1 MMDNNLFFALPGF
14 IFLWLGI
21 LTFFLF
27 RTVRHYQ
34 KLTKGIEGKNLQAVL
49 EKILKDLKGEEQQI
63 SDLLKQVK
71 KLEKE
76 NLYNIQKIGLVRFNP
91 FSEVGGNQSFS
102 LAILDGEDS
111 GLVISSLHSREVTR
125 IYAKPVKKGKA
136 VGYQLSTEEIQ
147 AIKNARKIS

>member
-1 MMDNNLFFALPGF
+1 MINNSIFFILGF
-14 IFLWLGI
+14 IFIWLGV

-27 RTVRHYQ
+27 RAIRHYQ
-34 KLTKGIEGKNLQAVL
+34 KLTEGIEKKNLQTVL
-49 EKILKDLKGEEQQI
+49 EKVIKDLAEEEKRTGELFKI
-63 SDLLKQVK
+63 VK

-91 FSEVGGNQSFS
+91 FAEVGGNQSFS
-102 LAILDGEDS
+102 LAILDGENS

-147 AIKNARKIS
+147 AIKNARKID

>member
-1 MMDNNLFFALPGF
+1 MSDNFFFLLNGF
-14 IFLWLGI
+14 IFLWLGT

-27 RTVRHYQ
+27 RTIRHYQ
-34 KLTKGIEGKNLQAVL
+34 KLTEGIEKKHLQAVL
-49 EKILKDLKGEEQQI
+49 EKILKNLGEEKKQI
-63 SDLLKQVK
+63 ATLSKRVK

-76 NLYNIQKIGLVRFNP
+76 NLFNIQKIGLVRFNP

-102 LAILDGEDS
+102 LALLDGEDS

-147 AIKNARKIS
+147 AIKNARKID

>member
-1 MMDNNLFFALPGF
+1 MMINNSIFFILGF
-14 IFLWLGI
+14 IFIWLGV

-27 RTVRHYQ
+27 RAIRHYQ
-34 KLTKGIEGKNLQAVL
+34 KLTEGIEKKNLQTVL
-49 EKILKDLKGEEQQI
+49 EKIIKDLAEEEKRTGELSKI
-63 SDLLKQVK
+63 VK

-91 FSEVGGNQSFS
+91 FAEVGGNQSFS
-102 LAILDGEDS
+102 LAILDGENS

-147 AIKNARKIS
+147 AIKNARKID

>member
-1 MMDNNLFFALPGF
+1 MNNNLIFLVFGF

-34 KLTKGIEGKNLQAVL
+34 ELTRGVEKKHLQTVL
-49 EKILKDLKGEEQQI
+49 EKILKDLGEEEKQI
-63 SDLLKQVK
+63 SELFKIVR

-102 LAILDGEDS
+102 LAILDGEGS

-125 IYAKPVKKGKA
+125 IYAKPVKRGKA

-147 AIKNARKIS
+147 AIKNARKIA

>member
-1 MMDNNLFFALPGF
+1 MMSNNLLFLLAGF

-27 RTVRHYQ
+27 RTIRHYQ
-34 KLTKGIEGKNLQAVL
+34 KLTEGIEKKHLQAVL
-49 EKILKDLKGEEQQI
+49 EKILKDLGEKEKQI
-63 SDLLKQVK
+63 NNLLKQVK

-136 VGYQLSTEEIQ
+136 IGYQLSTEEVQ
-147 AIKNARKIS
+147 AVKNARKIT